1 MKLLPNRV
9 SAPGTLCALTSSCIE
24 KFGGAPACRVPAR
37 RDPAGRQ
44 SVNPCQAE
52 QTSNVHNGPSAARQ
66 SQAEQFTR
74 RTQRAARWNN

>member
-1 MKLLPNRV
+1 MRLLPNRV

-24 KFGGAPACRVPAR
+24 KFGGPPG